1 MQGVSAEN
9 AIAAPSPARGLG
21 ASLSSGFSPMRRG
34 IAVRLLALILLF
46 SSLITLLSAAVQL
59 YFDFRRDVRAIEI
72 RLAEI
77 ERTHLGPLAGA
88 LWHMDVDQLR
98 LHLEGMLRLPDMRAL
113 EVRETASVAKPVA
126 IIVGHRQDRAAISRQ
141 YDLVYDDRGVNR
153 QVGTLYAEASLDDV
167 YDRLF
172 DQAVIILVSQGVK
185 TFLVSL
191 FTLYVVWR
199 LVARHLIGIAH
210 FVANYD
216 IAAPAP
222 QLRLDRT
229 SPNTADELDQVV
241 AAFNGLS
248 VGLQG
253 AYADLRQVNADLAAD
268 IVARR
273 EAEAEIIRLNG
284 ALEQL
289 VRQRTA
295 ELEAANK
302 ELQAFS
308 YSVSH
313 DLRAPLRR
321 IEGFSRILLEEYA
334 AKLDERA
341 HHCLDRIRNGTREMA
356 DMIDSFLKMSR
367 STRNELI
374 VETVDLSAIAAT
386 VLGDLADK
394 DSERHVRSE
403 IAPGLV
409 VHGDKRQLVVV
420 MTNLLDN
427 AWKYTRRTDD
437 AIIAVGSVEVDG
449 KTAYFVRD
457 NGAGFDMAYVA
468 RLFTPFNRLHRPE
481 DFEGSGIGLA
491 TVQRIVARHGGKVWA
506 EGEPGRGATF
516 YFTCVEGGEDECSD
530 NSAG

>member
-1 MQGVSAEN
+1 MSAEGVVAVSAPEV
-9 AIAAPSPARGLG
+9 GLG
-21 ASLSSGFSPMRRG
+21 PSRSSGFSPMRRG

-46 SSLITLLSAAVQL
+46 SSLITLLSTAVQL
-59 YFDFRRDVRAIEI
+59 YFDFRRDVRAIET

-77 ERTHLGPLAGA
+77 ERTHLGALAGA

-126 IIVGHRQDRAAISRQ
+126 IGVGDRHDRAAISRQ
-141 YDLVYDDRGVNR
+141 YSLVYDDRGAIR

-172 DQAVIILVSQGVK
+172 EQAVVILASQGVK

-199 LVARHLIGIAH
+199 LVARHLISIAQ

-222 QLRLDRT
+222 QLRLDRR
-229 SPNTADELDQVV
+229 SPTRADELDQVV

-248 VGLQG
+248 VGLQS

-273 EAEAEIIRLNG
+273 AAEAEIIRLNG
-284 ALEQL
+284 ALEQQ

-321 IEGFSRILLEEYA
+321 IEGFSRILLEEYI
-334 AKLDERA
+334 AKLDERG
-341 HHCLDRIRNGTREMA
+341 HHCLDRIRVGTREMA

-367 STRNELI
+367 STRGELI
-374 VETVDLSAIAAT
+374 VEAVDLSAIAAT
-386 VLGDLADK
+386 ILGELADK
-394 DSERHVRSE
+394 ETGRKVRRD
-403 IAPGLV
+403 ITPGLIA
-409 VHGDKRQLVVV
+409 HGDKRQLMVA
-420 MTNLLDN
+420 MTNLLGN
-427 AWKYTRRTDD
+427 AWKYTRRQED
-437 AIIAVGSVEVDG
+437 AIISVGSVEAGG

-457 NGAGFDMAYVA
+457 NGAGFDMAYVN

-506 EGEPGRGATF
+506 EGEPGHGATF
-516 YFTCVEGGEDECSD
+516 YFTCVEGGEDGSD
-530 NSAG
+530 DSAG